1 MEGETRSPHTVGG
14 KPTISVVIPVHNEV
28 DNVLVLTRELVSV
41 FETIPHSWEICF
53 INDGST
59 DGTEEKLNQIAAL
72 FPNTTVIHLTRRFGQ
87 SAALRAGFEHT
98 QGEIVVTLDG
108 DLQNDP
114 RDIPQLLDKLSE
126 GYDVVH
132 GWRKNRQDCWLSRQV
147 PSLLA
152 NWLIRKVTGVKV
164 PDLGCGIRAMRRWVA
179 DHLDL
184 VGDMHRYLPILAD
197 NLGARSTVLV
207 VNHRSRQFG
216 KSKYGLGRMFRVLC
230 DIPVIL
236 WLTRF
241 HWTPMRAFAFLGVLN
256 SILIAAVF
264 AFSVLTQKS
273 FLSAMGLFGFF
284 AVVAAILGG
293 ITTLAFGLVAEL
305 LVRISRDRSPVYV
318 IRYQSSQEDTCLT
331 LQLPQSTGPTRG
343 NQTVIKL
350 TGT

>member
-1 MEGETRSPHTVGG
+1 MEGETRSPHTVVE

-41 FETIPHSWEICF
+41 LETVPNSWEICF
-53 INDGST
+53 IDDGST

-98 QGEIVVTLDG
+98 HGEIVVTLDG

-132 GWRKNRQDCWLSRQV
+132 GWRKNRQDRWLSRRV

-152 NWLIRKVTGVKV
+152 NWLIRNVTGVKV
-164 PDLGCGIRAMRRWVA
+164 PDLGCGIRAMRRWVV
-179 DHLDL
+179 DHLEL
-184 VGDMHRYLPILAD
+184 VGEMHRYLPILVD
-197 NLGARSTVLV
+197 NLGVKSTVLV
-207 VNHRSRQFG
+207 VNHRSRQSG

-256 SILIAAVF
+256 SILITAVF

-273 FLSAMGLFGFF
+273 FLSGMGLFGFF

-318 IRYQSSQEDTCLT
+318 IRYQSGQEDTCLT
-331 LQLPQSTGPTRG
+331 LQLPQSAGTTGG
-343 NQTVIKL
+343 NQTVIRL

>member
-1 MEGETRSPHTVGG
+1 MEGEMGNPHTLVG
-14 KPTISVVIPVHNEV
+14 KPTVSVVIPVYNEV

-41 FETIPHSWEICF
+41 LETVPNSWEICF

-59 DGTEEKLNQIAAL
+59 DGTEEKLNQIACS
-72 FPNTTVIHLTRRFGQ
+72 FPNMTVIHLTRRFGQ

-98 QGEIVVTLDG
+98 HGEIVVTLDG

-114 RDIPQLLDKLSE
+114 RDIPRLLNKLDE
-126 GYDVVH
+126 GYDVIH
-132 GWRKNRQDCWLSRQV
+132 GWRKNRQDRWLSRRV

-152 NWLIRKVTGVKV
+152 NWLIRNVTGVKV
-164 PDLGCGIRAMRRWVA
+164 PDLGCGIRAMRRWVV

-241 HWTPMRAFAFLGVLN
+241 HWTPMRSFAFLGIINAMLVVMV
-256 SILIAAVF
+256 SM
-264 AFSVLTQKS
+264 FSVLIQN
-273 FLSAMGLFGFF
+273 LFPLRLVIPVFF
-284 AVVAAILGG
+284 AMMAIIIGGSTTFAA
-293 ITTLAFGLVAEL
+293 GLVAEL
-305 LVRISRDRSPVYV
+305 LVRVPTDRCPVYV
-318 IRYQSSQEDTCLT
+318 VRYQSGQENSCLI
-331 LQLPQSTGPTRG
+331 LQLPHGTRSAGPD
-343 NQTVIKL
+343 QTTIRP